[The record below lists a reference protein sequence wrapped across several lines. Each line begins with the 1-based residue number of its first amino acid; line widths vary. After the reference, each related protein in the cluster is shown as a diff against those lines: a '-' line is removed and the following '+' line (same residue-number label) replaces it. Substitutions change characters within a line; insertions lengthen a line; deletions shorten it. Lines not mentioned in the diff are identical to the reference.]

1 MANCV
6 PSRVDSA
13 TSFSFTA
20 SPSHAAAWGLVVL
33 AGASM
38 ERGGEGLPDSLL
50 HTPDPLKLKSSFLAL
65 VQVKQTL
72 KKAGAPTLRQKSPHG
87 ASNAT
92 RVRVAVRA

>member
-13 TSFSFTA
+13 TKCSFTA

-38 ERGGEGLPDSLL
+38 ERGGEGLPDSSPIQRKRFDIFIL
-50 HTPDPLKLKSSFLAL
+50 
-65 VQVKQTL
+65 QQM
-72 KKAGAPTLRQKSPHG
+72 LRLS
-87 ASNAT
+87 
-92 RVRVAVRA
+92 